1 MSIKNKKIIIYAENE
16 YQELELW
23 YPLLRMKEEGAE
35 VTIVGPK
42 KNQVYKSKL
51 GYPVTAEA
59 TPDSVSPDKIDAL
72 IIPGGYAPD
81 KMRAHKAMTDLV
93 RSVFER
99 QKTVAAIC
107 HAAWVLI
114 SANIINGKKATC
126 YHTVKDDLINAG
138 GIYLDQPVVKDENL
152 ITSRQPDDLPQ
163 FCQTIIAS
171 LQ

>member
-81 KMRAHKAMTDLV
+81 KMRAIRL
-93 RSVFER
+93 
-99 QKTVAAIC
+99 
-107 HAAWVLI
+107 
-114 SANIINGKKATC
+114 
-126 YHTVKDDLINAG
+126 
-138 GIYLDQPVVKDENL
+138 
-152 ITSRQPDDLPQ
+152 
-163 FCQTIIAS
+163 
-171 LQ
+171 